1 MLAHYP
7 FGQVTPFR
15 QLYQAVGS
23 LHDLFLHPG
32 NIARNHDYPL
42 ALRVV
47 CISTFHN
54 NSSALMHRG
63 PGNEGVVFLW
73 EFGVVFKI
81 DITSADRKYLELDP
95 DLVLFER
102 SWLGDI

>member
-1 MLAHYP
+1 
-7 FGQVTPFR
+7 
-15 QLYQAVGS
+15 
-23 LHDLFLHPG
+23 
-32 NIARNHDYPL
+32 
-42 ALRVV
+42 
-47 CISTFHN
+47 
-54 NSSALMHRG
+54 MHRG

-81 DITSADRKYLELDP
+81 DITPADRKYLELDP